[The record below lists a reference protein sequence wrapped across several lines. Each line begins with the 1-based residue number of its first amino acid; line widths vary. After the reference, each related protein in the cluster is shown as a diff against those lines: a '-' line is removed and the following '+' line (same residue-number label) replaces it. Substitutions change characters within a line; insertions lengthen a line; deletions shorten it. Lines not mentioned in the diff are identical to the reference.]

1 MTELHQAA
9 AAGDFKKV
17 EELLTQQRCGPNLRD
32 ADWGNKT
39 ALHWAAR
46 EGRPGSLSRASA
58 AARAQ
63 EPRPN
68 QTEARPHRNGEA
80 PHPARGQAEP
90 EDAGRMD
97 PRPLRRRVWSA
108 VRATPAALP
117 PRPHRPGGPLWGQT
131 AEDSSGLRTP
141 RLCGLPENGRD
152 GVPGLQREG
161 SSAGNLTG

>member
-1 MTELHQAA
+1 
-9 AAGDFKKV
+9 
-17 EELLTQQRCGPNLRD
+17 
-32 ADWGNKT
+32 
-39 ALHWAAR
+39 
-46 EGRPGSLSRASA
+46 
-58 AARAQ
+58 
-63 EPRPN
+63 
-68 QTEARPHRNGEA
+68 
-80 PHPARGQAEP
+80 
-90 EDAGRMD
+90 MD

-141 RLCGLPENGRD
+141 RLCGLPENVSREHLCPEDHPILIRVFVLQGRD